1 MYFALCLFY
10 IGWLVSLL
18 PKNALIVEEE
28 AWNAYPYTRT
38 RYTCPFVEK
47 FLIDIETVYFNDLG
61 ETENPF
67 NLSST
72 ELQSSIIGVCFSGFK

>member
-1 MYFALCLFY
+1 M
-10 IGWLVSLL
+10 SLL

-47 FLIDIETVYFNDLG
+47 FLIDIETVYINDLG
-61 ETENPF
+61 DSENVF
-67 NLSST
+67 EMSRDEKRNVV
-72 ELQSSIIGVCFSGFK
+72 IGMKFCAVCMLILW